1 MSSKRLYYALL
12 VLIGLLVVGLIGG
25 AYEADKMLKQRSSEL
40 VQDRLQSAVLAQ
52 EQTELTKAKQDI
64 KKYQSLASI
73 AQSSVP
79 QDKDQAEAVR
89 EIVNIASA
97 NGIVLSSVTFPS
109 STLGG
114 VSSSAASK
122 SQLVPVKGISGVY
135 DLQITVQSD
144 SAHPVAY
151 NNFINFLSN
160 LERNRRTALVN
171 SVTIQP
177 NPKDRNTLSFT
188 LILDEYI
195 KP

>member
-1 MSSKRLYYALL
+1 LYYVLL
-12 VLIGLLVVGLIGG
+12 ILIGLLVVGLIGG
-25 AYEADKMLKQRSSEL
+25 AYEADKMLKQRSDEL
-40 VQDRLQSAVLAQ
+40 VQDRLDSAVLAQ
-52 EQTELTKAKQDI
+52 EQTELAKAKQDI
-64 KKYQSLASI
+64 KKYQSLANI

-89 EIVNIASA
+89 EIVNIAGT
-97 NGIVLSSVTFPS
+97 NGIALSSVTFPS

-144 SAHPVAY
+144 SAHPVPY
-151 NNFINFLSN
+151 SNFINFLGA